1 MTYLLDT
8 NVVSELRRPRPDRNV
23 VKWIQAT
30 PDAQLH
36 ISVLTIGELRQ
47 GVEKLRAK
55 DLAQAATI
63 DTWLSELRATF
74 ADRLV
79 GIDDA
84 IAERW
89 GRLNAEHGLPS
100 VDGLLAATVLERGWT
115 LVTRN
120 VSDVQR
126 SGARVLNPFE
136 EI

>member
-1 MTYLLDT
+1 M
-8 NVVSELRRPRPDRNV
+8 